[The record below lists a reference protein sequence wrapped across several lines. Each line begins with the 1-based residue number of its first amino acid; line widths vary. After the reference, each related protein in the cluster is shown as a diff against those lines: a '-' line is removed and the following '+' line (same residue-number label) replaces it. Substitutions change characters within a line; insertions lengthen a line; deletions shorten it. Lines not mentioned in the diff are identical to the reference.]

1 MSTPDITKQTYAC
14 HLDSLLDRFLQHTHI
29 TYPQVDQLGDDI
41 YAKFSYLVASLPTGL
56 TRNDTHIH
64 TIMLK
69 ILNSI
74 TDWRRHS
81 PLANHRLTSL
91 WGWPGDDLTY
101 EFDQISVDIS
111 FNFNRMN
118 KAQWKIPAIQSIMQD
133 ESSSSE
139 GSASDPDP
147 YQDQHD
153 HHDHQDHPLQDPV
166 EPSTAPP
173 ELSARLSLRSCS
185 ASPEK
190 PLFRKEPSK
199 PLDQSPSHSQSES
212 DEEDDDP
219 KDSSSPRVSGDSSSE
234 SLPVQGMGISK

>member
-1 MSTPDITKQTYAC
+1 MSTPNITKQTYAC

-29 TYPQVDQLGDDI
+29 AYPQVDQLGDDI

-118 KAQWKIPAIQSIMQD
+118 KVQWKIPAIQSIMQD
-133 ESSSSE
+133 GDSSSE
-139 GSASDPDP
+139 GSAADPDP
-147 YQDQHD
+147 QQDQD
-153 HHDHQDHPLQDPV
+153 DQDQDHPLQDI
-166 EPSTAPP
+166 
-173 ELSARLSLRSCS
+173 
-185 ASPEK
+185 
-190 PLFRKEPSK
+190 EPSK
-199 PLDQSPSHSQSES
+199 PLDQSPDSQSES
-212 DEEDDDP
+212 DEEDP
-219 KDSSSPRVSGDSSSE
+219 LRDSSSPRVSGDSSSE

>member
-1 MSTPDITKQTYAC
+1 MSTPNITKQTYAC

-29 TYPQVDQLGDDI
+29 AYPQVDQLGDDI

-118 KAQWKIPAIQSIMQD
+118 KVQWKIPAIQSIMQD
-133 ESSSSE
+133 GDSSSE
-139 GSASDPDP
+139 GSAADPDP
-147 YQDQHD
+147 QQDQD
-153 HHDHQDHPLQDPV
+153 DQDQDQPLQDP
-166 EPSTAPP
+166 
-173 ELSARLSLRSCS
+173 
-185 ASPEK
+185 
-190 PLFRKEPSK
+190 KEPSK
-199 PLDQSPSHSQSES
+199 PLDHSPHSQSES
-212 DEEDDDP
+212 DEEDSLR
-219 KDSSSPRVSGDSSSE
+219 DSSSPRVSGDSSSE

>member
-1 MSTPDITKQTYAC
+1 MSTPNITKQTYAC

-29 TYPQVDQLGDDI
+29 AYPQVDQLGDDI

-118 KAQWKIPAIQSIMQD
+118 KVQWKIPAIQSIMQD
-133 ESSSSE
+133 GDSSSE
-139 GSASDPDP
+139 GSAADPDP
-147 YQDQHD
+147 QQDQQDQHD
-153 HHDHQDHPLQDPV
+153 QHDHPLQDI
-166 EPSTAPP
+166 
-173 ELSARLSLRSCS
+173 
-185 ASPEK
+185 
-190 PLFRKEPSK
+190 EPSK
-199 PLDQSPSHSQSES
+199 PLDQSPDSQSES
-212 DEEDDDP
+212 DEEDSLR
-219 KDSSSPRVSGDSSSE
+219 DSSSPRVSGDSSSE

>member
-1 MSTPDITKQTYAC
+1 MSTPNITKQTYAC

-29 TYPQVDQLGDDI
+29 AYPQVDQLGDDI

-118 KAQWKIPAIQSIMQD
+118 KVQWKIPAIQSIMQD

-153 HHDHQDHPLQDPV
+153 QHDHHDQQDHDQDHPLQDI

-173 ELSARLSLRSCS
+173 ELSARLF
-185 ASPEK
+185 P
-190 PLFRKEPSK
+190 KEPSK
-199 PLDQSPSHSQSES
+199 PLDQSPDSQSES
-212 DEEDDDP
+212 DEEDSLR
-219 KDSSSPRVSGDSSSE
+219 DSSSPRVSGDSSSE
-234 SLPVQGMGISK
+234 SLPVQGMGTK

>member
-1 MSTPDITKQTYAC
+1 MSTSNITKQTYAC
-14 HLDSLLDRFLQHTHI
+14 HLDSLLDRFLQHALI
-29 TYPQVDQLGDDI
+29 AYPQVDQLGDDI

-118 KAQWKIPAIQSIMQD
+118 KVQWKIQATQSIMQD
-133 ESSSSE
+133 GDSSSE
-139 GSASDPDP
+139 GSAADPDP
-147 YQDQHD
+147 QQDQD
-153 HHDHQDHPLQDPV
+153 DQDQDHPLQDI
-166 EPSTAPP
+166 
-173 ELSARLSLRSCS
+173 
-185 ASPEK
+185 
-190 PLFRKEPSK
+190 EPSK
-199 PLDQSPSHSQSES
+199 PLDQSPDSQSES
-212 DEEDDDP
+212 DEEDSLR
-219 KDSSSPRVSGDSSSE
+219 DSSSPRVSGDSSSE

>member
-1 MSTPDITKQTYAC
+1 MSTPNITKQTYAC
-14 HLDSLLDRFLQHTHI
+14 HLDSLLDRFLQHTRI

-118 KAQWKIPAIQSIMQD
+118 KVQWKIPAIQSIMQD
-133 ESSSSE
+133 GDSSSE
-139 GSASDPDP
+139 GSAADPDP
-147 YQDQHD
+147 QPQDDQDQ
-153 HHDHQDHPLQDPV
+153 PLQDP
-166 EPSTAPP
+166 
-173 ELSARLSLRSCS
+173 
-185 ASPEK
+185 
-190 PLFRKEPSK
+190 KEPSK

-212 DEEDDDP
+212 DEEDPLDM
-219 KDSSSPRVSGDSSSE
+219 DSSSPRVSGDSSSE

>member
-1 MSTPDITKQTYAC
+1 MSTPNITKQTYAC

-29 TYPQVDQLGDDI
+29 AYPQVDQLGDDI

-118 KAQWKIPAIQSIMQD
+118 KVQWKIPAIQSIMQD
-133 ESSSSE
+133 GDSSSE
-139 GSASDPDP
+139 GSAADPDP
-147 YQDQHD
+147 QQDQQDQHD
-153 HHDHQDHPLQDPV
+153 QHDHPLQDI
-166 EPSTAPP
+166 
-173 ELSARLSLRSCS
+173 
-185 ASPEK
+185 
-190 PLFRKEPSK
+190 EPSK
-199 PLDQSPSHSQSES
+199 PLDQSPDSQSES
-212 DEEDDDP
+212 DEEDP
-219 KDSSSPRVSGDSSSE
+219 LRDSSSPRVSGDSSSE

>member
-1 MSTPDITKQTYAC
+1 MSTPNITKQTYAC

-29 TYPQVDQLGDDI
+29 AYPQVDQLGDDI

-118 KAQWKIPAIQSIMQD
+118 KVQWKIPAIQSIMQD
-133 ESSSSE
+133 GDSSSE
-139 GSASDPDP
+139 GSAADPDP
-147 YQDQHD
+147 QQDQD
-153 HHDHQDHPLQDPV
+153 DQDQPLQDPK

-173 ELSARLSLRSCS
+173 ELSARLF
-185 ASPEK
+185 P
-190 PLFRKEPSK
+190 KEPSK
-199 PLDQSPSHSQSES
+199 PLDQSSDSQSES
-212 DEEDDDP
+212 DEEDSLR
-219 KDSSSPRVSGDSSSE
+219 DSSSPRVSGDSSSE

>member
-1 MSTPDITKQTYAC
+1 MSTPNITKQTYAC

-118 KAQWKIPAIQSIMQD
+118 KVQWKIPAIQSIMQD
-133 ESSSSE
+133 GDSSSE
-139 GSASDPDP
+139 GSAADPDP
-147 YQDQHD
+147 QPYDDQ
-153 HHDHQDHPLQDPV
+153 
-166 EPSTAPP
+166 
-173 ELSARLSLRSCS
+173 
-185 ASPEK
+185 
-190 PLFRKEPSK
+190 
-199 PLDQSPSHSQSES
+199 DQSPHSQSES
-212 DEEDDDP
+212 DEEDPLDM
-219 KDSSSPRVSGDSSSE
+219 DSSSPRVSGDSSSE
-234 SLPVQGMGISK
+234 SLPVNGIGISK